1 MALQVQVVSEA
12 KGSNHGGRCL
22 ILEPRERVPRPF
34 YIKHCSGSRIHKGES
49 SFLHIHQPIYE
60 AVTCEMALR
69 LGLETPNFYILLN
82 QKNDVN
88 FISKGEERCD
98 LQSKQPYYFASELLI
113 PPQHEDLTRAHELML
128 EDEFY
133 RDMLIISDIVDR
145 KNNYFYD
152 EHSDSIIY
160 LDLGCSFVDAHERV
174 IALKTHHKPPLE
186 RKEFKKAM
194 NLFEKYSL
202 VPKSGKKPISLVDF
216 INIPRNLEVL
226 TLNPRGKVRL
236 DNLISGKEVDEI
248 VGRIASGLY
257 YGKQLKRN
265 GDNPHLIRNH
275 H

>member
-1 MALQVQVVSEA
+1 MVLQIQVVSEA

-22 ILEPRERVPRPF
+22 IKEGDSLPRPF
-34 YIKHCSGSRIHKGES
+34 YIKHCSGSRIKRGES
-49 SFLHIHQPIYE
+49 SLVYTHQPVYE
-60 AVTCEMALR
+60 AVTCEMALK

-82 QKNDVN
+82 PKNDIL
-88 FISKGEERCD
+88 FISKGEQRCD
-98 LQSKQPYYFASELLI
+98 IQPRQPYYFASELLI
-113 PPQHEDLTRAHELML
+113 PPQNEDLARAHELMS

-133 RDMLIISDIVDR
+133 RDMLMISDIVGR
-145 KNNYFYD
+145 KQNYFYD
-152 EHSDSIIY
+152 EHSDSIFY
-160 LDLGCSFVDAHERV
+160 LDLGCSFIDAHERV

-186 RKEFKKAM
+186 RKELKKAM

-202 VPKSGKKPISLVDF
+202 MPKSGKKPISLVDF

-236 DNLISGKEVDEI
+236 DELISGEEIDEI
-248 VGRIASGLY
+248 VGRIAAGLY